1 MNRATTTGTRGGT
14 TLLEIVVAIV
24 ILGIAGTGIA
34 GMAFH
39 AGKSSMEV
47 RAVSRRD
54 AALASVTEQ
63 VGNVAYESLTEYAGC
78 EERGEADFA
87 YLACVRVEQETEHLR
102 VVTVL
107 IEPEDERVAGASNV
121 LLRAR
126 TPPASPF

>member
-63 VGNVAYESLTEYAGC
+63 VGNVAYESLFAYAGC
-78 EERGEADFA
+78 NDRGSADFA
-87 YLACVRVEQETEHLR
+87 YLSCVRVEQETENLR

-107 IEPEDERVAGASNV
+107 IDPEDERVASASNV
-121 LLRAR
+121 LMRAR